1 MAGTTPLVLIVE
13 DDPGMLRL
21 VRRSLELTG
30 YQVLCAGDG
39 PTGLELASSRPV
51 GLLLLDLLLPG
62 MDGLTVCR
70 RIREFSDMHII
81 MMTAVGREE
90 DIIRGLD
97 AGADD
102 YLPKPF
108 SIDQLLARVRAVL
121 RRARPATPPPRS
133 KYVCGGLEV
142 DFAWHRVT
150 VHGREVRLTPTE
162 YNLLVCLAS
171 HPGVVL
177 TIQQILERVWGEAY
191 ADDRHL
197 LQTNVGRL
205 RRKIEPDPEHPRYV
219 QNTPG
224 VGYAVPKAD
233 ESANAEP
240 SDDPPDPASP
250 QP

>member
-1 MAGTTPLVLIVE
+1 MAGSTPVVLIVE

-21 VRRSLELTG
+21 VRRSLELSG
-30 YQVLCAGDG
+30 FQVLTATDG
-39 PTGLELASSRPV
+39 PTALELASSRNV

-121 RRARPATPPPRS
+121 RRARPMPQPSRPVYT
-133 KYVCGGLEV
+133 CGGLSI

-150 VHGREVRLTPTE
+150 VDGKEVRLTPTE
-162 YNLLVCLAS
+162 YNLLVALAS
-171 HPGVVL
+171 HAGVLL
-177 TIQQILERVWGEAY
+177 TNQQILERVWGSTY
-191 ADDRHL
+191 AEDRHL
-197 LQTNVGRL
+197 LQTNIGRL

-219 QNTPG
+219 LNTPG
-224 VGYAVPKAD
+224 IGYAVPRAD
-233 ESANAEP
+233 ASAFEG
-240 SDDPPDPASP
+240 
-250 QP
+250 